1 MTVEGLKVSR
11 SRHGLQETLDRL
23 EVAVARYGLTIV
35 ARIDH
40 AAAAEKAGLALR
52 PTVVVIF
59 GNPRGGT
66 PLMQAVAT
74 VAIDLPLKAVV
85 WQDEAGTTWLGYN
98 DPVWILRR
106 HGVVDDGSIDPMI
119 EALAAI
125 ANEAT
130 TT

>member
-1 MTVEGLKVSR
+1 MTAEGLRVSR

-40 AAAAEKAGLALR
+40 GAAAEKVGLDLR

-66 PLMQAVAT
+66 PLMQAEPT

-130 TT
+130 GT

>member
-1 MTVEGLKVSR
+1 MTADGLKVSR
-11 SRHGLQETLDRL
+11 SRHGPQETLDRL
-23 EVAVARYGLTIV
+23 EVAVARYGLAVV

-40 AAAAEKAGLALR
+40 GAAADKVGLHLR

-66 PLMQAVAT
+66 PLMQAVPT
-74 VAIDLPLKAVV
+74 IAIDLPLKAVV

-98 DPVWILRR
+98 DPAWILRR
-106 HGVVDDGSIDPMI
+106 HGMANDGSIDPMI

-125 ANEAT
+125 ASET